1 MSAAARRAPFA
12 ALMAAGVVVLVA
24 AAALVAWAAVP
35 GAARGSAPRLR
46 VEGAY
51 VPQPASP
58 DVAAAYF
65 TVVNSGGAADTLTG
79 VRSDV
84 SGDTMVHRTVGERM
98 QMVSDPPVPAHGRL
112 VFSPGGYH
120 VMIDKPV
127 RRLRAGDHV
136 TLTFTF
142 RRSAAITLRVPVE
155 PVGYRPDGG

>member
-1 MSAAARRAPFA
+1 MSLAARIRRAPFTA
-12 ALMAAGVVVLVA
+12 FMAAGVAVLAV
-24 AAALVAWAAVP
+24 AAALVAWAYP
-35 GAARGSAPRLR
+35 SGGSAPRLR

-79 VRSDV
+79 VRTDV
-84 SGDTMVHRTVGERM
+84 SGDAMMHRTAGERM
-98 QMVSDPPVPAHGRL
+98 EMAADLPVPAHGRL
-112 VFSPGGYH
+112 VFAPGGYH
-120 VMIDKPV
+120 VMIEKPV

-142 RRSAAITLRVPVE
+142 RRTAAITLRAPVE